1 MFNLSGK
8 RVSACT
14 TEIAISS
21 HMLGM
26 EGRAAES
33 TSLSLSLFFF

>member
-8 RVSACT
+8 RVSAWT

-33 TSLSLSLFFF
+33 TSLFFKFYQL